1 MNRVVVTDRGEAAF
15 RAVLAGP
22 LKYLAVVRTQVLFG
36 LAYPADL
43 VGRSVTIALFLWI
56 FFHLWRAAYATTGQ
70 QVIAGLS
77 LRDTLWYLMLAEAIA
92 LSRPRLSGAIA
103 EAVRSGAIAYQ
114 LSRPCSFLLY
124 QAGMALGDA
133 CLRLAGNL
141 LAGGGLVWL
150 LVGPPPDPRVWP
162 LVLVA
167 ILGAWAIDCC
177 LSAGIG
183 LLAFVTEE
191 IAAFEW
197 IYSKLLMTLGGLLI
211 PLDFY
216 PDWLRSVAVH
226 LPFAYTL
233 YGPSR
238 AFVGQEP
245 RAFAALFAG
254 QAIWL
259 VGLIGLVWLCY
270 RRCLRR
276 LNVNG
281 G

>member
-1 MNRVVVTDRGEAAF
+1 MNATLGHALLLSAPR
-15 RAVLAGP
+15 
-22 LKYLAVVRTQVLFG
+22 KYLAVVKTQVLYG

-43 VGRSVTIALFLWI
+43 AGRSVTIVLFLWI
-56 FFHLWRAAYATTGQ
+56 FCHLWRAAYQASGQ

-77 LRDTLWYLMLAEAIA
+77 LPDTLWYLMLAEAIA

-103 EAVRSGAIAYQ
+103 EGVRSGAIVYQ
-114 LSRPCSFLLY
+114 LNRPCSFLLY
-124 QAGMALGDA
+124 QAATALGDA
-133 CLRLAGNL
+133 SLRLVGNL
-141 LAGGGLVWL
+141 LAGGAIVWVL
-150 LVGPPPDPRVWP
+150 IGPPPPLWGWP

-167 ILGAWAIDCC
+167 VFGAWAIDCC

-197 IYSKLLMTLGGLLI
+197 IYSKLVMTLGGLLI

-226 LPFAYTL
+226 LPFAYSL
-233 YGPSR
+233 YGPAR
-238 AFVGQEP
+238 AFVTPGSGV
-245 RAFAALFAG
+245 FAHLFLG
-254 QAIWL
+254 QAVWL
-259 VGLIGLVWLCY
+259 AVLVVAVGLGY
-270 RRCLRR
+270 RRGLAR

>member
-1 MNRVVVTDRGEAAF
+1 MSRVTTVDPRQLARRSVS
-15 RAVLAGP
+15 AGP
-22 LKYLAVVRTQVLFG
+22 LKYLAVVRTQVLYG

-43 VGRSVTIALFLWI
+43 AGRSIAIALFLWI

-70 QVIAGLS
+70 QTIAGLS

-103 EAVRSGAIAYQ
+103 EAVRSGSIAYQ
-114 LSRPCSFLLY
+114 LHRPCSFLLY
-124 QAGMALGDA
+124 QAGMAVGDSS
-133 CLRLAGNL
+133 LRLAANL

-150 LVGPPPDPRVWP
+150 LVGPPPDPRAWP

-167 ILGAWAIDCC
+167 ILGAWALDCC

-216 PDWLRSVAVH
+216 PDWLKDVAMH

-233 YGPSR
+233 YGPAR
-238 AFVGQEP
+238 AFVGP
-245 RAFAALFAG
+245 GILAFGALFVG

-259 VGLIGLVWLCY
+259 AGLGTLVWLCY
-270 RRCLRR
+270 RRALRW